1 MIEQRSEDWFAAR
14 LGKVTAS
21 KVKDVMAK
29 GRGGAPSATRQNYMM
44 QLLCERLTG
53 KREEGFTS
61 AAMQRGTDLEP
72 FARSA
77 YEVDKAV
84 MTVETG
90 LILHPRIDGFGASPD
105 GLVGDRG
112 MLEIKCP
119 NTATHIDTLLGAELA
134 QKYFLQMQWQM
145 ACTGRQWCDF
155 VSYDPRL
162 PETMRLF
169 VDRVRRDDIAIQAIE
184 KDVTDFLTE
193 LRDTVARLRSK
204 YEPEADLPDAAKY
217 LMAG

>member
-1 MIEQRSEDWFAAR
+1 MDQRSEDWFSAR

-53 KREEGFTS
+53 RREEGFTS
-61 AAMQRGTDLEP
+61 SAMQRGTELEP
-72 FARSA
+72 VARSA
-77 YEVDKAV
+77 YEVDKGV

-119 NTATHIDTLLGAELA
+119 NTATHVFTLQSGKHDPQYEWQMFAQLACADRDWVDFVTFDDRLPDELQYACFRLERDEARIRQMETEIKLFLEELAEL
-134 QKYFLQMQWQM
+134 
-145 ACTGRQWCDF
+145 
-155 VSYDPRL
+155 
-162 PETMRLF
+162 EHEMRE
-169 VDRVRRDDIAIQAIE
+169 RM
-184 KDVTDFLTE
+184 
-193 LRDTVARLRSK
+193 RSK
-204 YEPEADLPDAAKY
+204 AA
-217 LMAG
+217 